1 MGRPEIGF
9 IGAGGMGGPMA
20 ARLAG
25 HGFPLVVCDQ
35 NPAVRGRFA
44 GSTTD
49 VADCAGADIVVVMVA
64 TDDQVLAVT
73 DALLAA
79 VDAARPPLLLVTST
93 ALPATIAKVAERA
106 AVKGV
111 AVVDAPVSGGVTA
124 AANGTLSFMV
134 GGAAAHVARARPI
147 LEAMG
152 STIVECGASGQGQ
165 AVKLLNNLVGAPAAL
180 LMAEAVS
187 LALRLGVD
195 PALMARA
202 MECSSGRNMGS
213 ADIGSFKAFCAANLA
228 GGDDMI
234 ATFIALGRKDT
245 GLALGLARD
254 VGLDLPVLAA
264 INAGQQTLDP
274 AALRDRFAEI
284 VKG

>member
-1 MGRPEIGF
+1 M
-9 IGAGGMGGPMA
+9 
-20 ARLAG
+20 
-25 HGFPLVVCDQ
+25 
-35 NPAVRGRFA
+35 
-44 GSTTD
+44 
-49 VADCAGADIVVVMVA
+49 
-64 TDDQVLAVT
+64 
-73 DALLAA
+73 
-79 VDAARPPLLLVTST
+79 TST
-93 ALPATIAKVAERA
+93 ALPATMAAVSARA

-111 AVVDAPVSGGVTA
+111 VVVDAPVSGGVTA
-124 AANGTLSFMV
+124 AASGTLSFMV
-134 GGAAAHVARARPI
+134 GGADADVARARPI
-147 LEAMG
+147 LSAMG

-213 ADIGSFKAFCAANLA
+213 ADIGFFKAFCAANLA

-245 GLALGLARD
+245 GLALGLARN

-274 AALRDRFAEI
+274 AALRDRFAAI
-284 VKG
+284 VTG